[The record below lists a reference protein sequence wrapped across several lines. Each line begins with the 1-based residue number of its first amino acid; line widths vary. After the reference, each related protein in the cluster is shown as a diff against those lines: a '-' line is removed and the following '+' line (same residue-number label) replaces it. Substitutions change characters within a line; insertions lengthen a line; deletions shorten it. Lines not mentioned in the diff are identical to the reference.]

1 MRRASSTLPV
11 VFRAAAAAAAAAAI
25 KNPTPASQMMRFSAS
40 SCRHRHHQSRVL
52 SGSLCTSST
61 TAANG
66 RRTSS
71 PSLCFKARRSASSF
85 GGNGGANNNNNDDG
99 ILLRP
104 RRRATTTA
112 KGIASDAGEYSTEEE
127 KMHLKSLPK
136 NAFIL
141 GIETSCD
148 DTAAAIVTKSGH
160 VVSQAIRSQVS
171 IHEEWGGVVPTLAK
185 EAHQNAIDDVVEECL
200 SKAGVTDIGKE
211 VSAVAV
217 TVGPGLSMCLRV
229 GVRKAQKISG
239 EYGIPIVPVHHME
252 AHCLVARV
260 KEEEWNDGVR
270 EANNAKDESIEKD
283 TAAAAAAA
291 ATGVAKFPFVALLVS
306 GGHNVLLKVEGVGK
320 YTILGQTLDD
330 AIGEAYDKTARLLGL
345 PVGGGGG
352 PALEKLAKEYEETVL
367 EPRREQARKETE
379 REAHI
384 TDEVFEKIV
393 QKQVKNPI
401 RFTVP
406 LRKRK
411 TCDFSFAGLKTNV
424 RLAIEKHLGTVVD
437 ESKPEQKIL
446 PSEDWDGIENRETR
460 AAIAHAFQT
469 AAVTHLEDRVQRA
482 LEWVESD
489 GVAPTCLVVAGGV
502 AANQKVRNSLL
513 QIGTNHSIDV
523 VFPKPSW
530 CTDNG
535 VMVAW
540 AGIERLNLAAGVEK
554 PVPRDAEAFLKDERD
569 RDVEVNLK
577 PRWPLGEM
585 DERAIGEVKSS
596 KVAKM
601 SKPLG
606 N

>member
-1 MRRASSTLPV
+1 MRPRVLRSAAE
-11 VFRAAAAAAAAAAI
+11 AAAAAAAKRRALPVNPTTTTTTRSIAAMYASPSSSSSSKSIRFSGGEFVRSRKANSKRLPRYAAAL
-25 KNPTPASQMMRFSAS
+25 TAARFSA
-40 SCRHRHHQSRVL
+40 RV
-52 SGSLCTSST
+52 T
-61 TAANG
+61 TIEEDEE
-66 RRTSS
+66 
-71 PSLCFKARRSASSF
+71 KEEQMKH
-85 GGNGGANNNNNDDG
+85 
-99 ILLRP
+99 LRIDQ
-104 RRRATTTA
+104 
-112 KGIASDAGEYSTEEE
+112 KGIVSDAGVYTTKEE
-127 KMHLKSLPK
+127 KMFLKNAIQLKGGK

-148 DTAAAIVTKSGH
+148 DTACAIVTKSGH
-160 VVSQAIRSQVS
+160 VVSEAIKSQVS
-171 IHEEWGGVVPTLAK
+171 IHENWGGVVPTLAK

-200 SKAGVTDIGKE
+200 RKAGVTDIGKQ

-229 GVRKAQKISG
+229 GVRKAQRISG

-260 KEEEWNDGVR
+260 KEEEWN
-270 EANNAKDESIEKD
+270 ANSEEEEEEENG
-283 TAAAAAAA
+283 
-291 ATGVAKFPFVALLVS
+291 GVAKFPFVALLVS
-306 GGHNVLLKVEGVGK
+306 GGHNVLLKVEGVGR

-352 PALEKLAKEYEETVL
+352 PALEKLAKEYEEIVL
-367 EPRREQARKETE
+367 EPRREQCRKETE
-379 REAHI
+379 QEAHI

-393 QKQVKNPI
+393 RKKVKNPI

-424 RLAIEKHLGTVVD
+424 RLAIEKHLGAVVD
-437 ESKPEQKIL
+437 ESKPEQKVL
-446 PSEDWDGIENRETR
+446 PSENWDGIENRETR

-469 AAVTHLEDRVQRA
+469 AAVTHLEDRVSRA

-489 GVAPTCLVVAGGV
+489 GVSPTCLVVAGGV
-502 AANQKVRNSLL
+502 ASNQKIRKKLL
-513 QIGTNHSIDV
+513 QIGANHSIDV

-540 AGIERLNLAAGVEK
+540 AGIERLNLALGVEK
-554 PVPRDAEAFLKDERD
+554 PVPRNSEAFAKDEKD
-569 RDVEVNLK
+569 RDVQVRLK

-596 KVAKM
+596 KVSKM
-601 SKPLG
+601 ARPLG
-606 N
+606 SSD

>member
-1 MRRASSTLPV
+1 MFGTGRAHQKALHQRRKRMTTRGTSESEDEIGVKDKKAILSDGG
-11 VFRAAAAAAAAAAI
+11 VFE
-25 KNPTPASQMMRFSAS
+25 TE
-40 SCRHRHHQSRVL
+40 
-52 SGSLCTSST
+52 
-61 TAANG
+61 
-66 RRTSS
+66 
-71 PSLCFKARRSASSF
+71 
-85 GGNGGANNNNNDDG
+85 DDK
-99 ILLRP
+99 LR
-104 RRRATTTA
+104 
-112 KGIASDAGEYSTEEE
+112 
-127 KMHLKSLPK
+127 LKSLPE

-185 EAHQNAIDDVVEECL
+185 EAHQIAIDDVVKECL
-200 SKAGVTDIGKE
+200 SKAKVTDIGRQ

-239 EYGIPIVPVHHME
+239 EHGIPIVPVHHME

-260 KEEEWNDGVR
+260 KEEEWNSESV
-270 EANNAKDESIEKD
+270 EIANKNE
-283 TAAAAAAA
+283 
-291 ATGVAKFPFVALLVS
+291 VAKFPFVALLVS

-352 PALEKLAKEYEETVL
+352 PTLEKLAKEYEETVL
-367 EPRREQARKETE
+367 EPRREQARNETE
-379 REAHI
+379 QEDHI
-384 TDEVFEKIV
+384 TDEVFEKII
-393 QKQVKNPI
+393 QKKVKNPI

-424 RLAIEKHLGTVVD
+424 RLAIEKHLGTIID
-437 ESKPEQKIL
+437 ESKPEQKSL
-446 PSEDWDGIENRETR
+446 PSEDWNGVENRETR

-469 AAVTHLEDRVQRA
+469 AAVTHLEDRVERA
-482 LEWVESD
+482 LEWVKSD
-489 GVAPTCLVVAGGV
+489 GVTPTCLVVAGGV

-513 QIGTNHSIDV
+513 QIGSSHSLDV
-523 VFPKPSW
+523 IFPKPSW

-540 AGIERLNLAAGVEK
+540 AGIERLNLALGIEK
-554 PVPRDAEAFLKDERD
+554 PVPKDAEAYVKDELD
-569 RDVEVNLK
+569 REVEVNLK

-585 DERAIGEVKSS
+585 DGRAIGEVKSS

-601 SKPLG
+601 SEPLHNG
-606 N
+606 

>member
-1 MRRASSTLPV
+1 MRRSTRSTLPV
-11 VFRAAAAAAAAAAI
+11 VFRIAAAAAAAAAI
-25 KNPTPASQMMRFSAS
+25 KNPTPRARTMKATETMTMM
-40 SCRHRHHQSRVL
+40 HQQSRVL
-52 SGSLCTSST
+52 SGSLCTSS
-61 TAANG
+61 AASGG
-66 RRTSS
+66 RRFNKT
-71 PSLCFKARRSASSF
+71 RRSASSF
-85 GGNGGANNNNNDDG
+85 GNNCAGANNNNDFG
-99 ILLRP
+99 ILFRP
-104 RRRATTTA
+104 RSSATTA
-112 KGIASDAGEYSTEEE
+112 AAVKGIVSDAGEYSTEEE

-283 TAAAAAAA
+283 TGAAAAAAA

>member
-85 GGNGGANNNNNDDG
+85 GGNGGANDNNNNDG

-270 EANNAKDESIEKD
+270 EANAKNESIEKD
-283 TAAAAAAA
+283 TAAAAAA
-291 ATGVAKFPFVALLVS
+291 TEVAKFPFVALLVS

-393 QKQVKNPI
+393 QKKVKNPI

-513 QIGTNHSIDV
+513 RIGTNHSIDV

-554 PVPRDAEAFLKDERD
+554 PVPRDADAFLKDERD

-585 DERAIGEVKSS
+585 DDRAIGEVKSS

>member
-40 SCRHRHHQSRVL
+40 SCRHHHQSRVL

-71 PSLCFKARRSASSF
+71 PSLCFKARRSASSSF
-85 GGNGGANNNNNDDG
+85 GGNGGANDNNNDDG

-104 RRRATTTA
+104 RRSATTTA

-127 KMHLKSLPK
+127 KMQLKSLPK

-185 EAHQNAIDDVVEECL
+185 EAHQNAIDEVVEECL

-270 EANNAKDESIEKD
+270 EANAKNESIEKD
-283 TAAAAAAA
+283 TAAAAAA
-291 ATGVAKFPFVALLVS
+291 TEVAKFPFVALLVS

-393 QKQVKNPI
+393 QKKVKNPI

-554 PVPRDAEAFLKDERD
+554 PVPRDADAFLKDERD

-585 DERAIGEVKSS
+585 DDRAIGEVKSS

>member
-112 KGIASDAGEYSTEEE
+112 KGIVSDAGEYSTEEE

-270 EANNAKDESIEKD
+270 EANAKNESIEKD
-283 TAAAAAAA
+283 TAAAAAA
-291 ATGVAKFPFVALLVS
+291 TEVAKFPFVALLVS

-393 QKQVKNPI
+393 QKKVKNPI

-513 QIGTNHSIDV
+513 RIGTNHSIDV

-540 AGIERLNLAAGVEK
+540 AGIERLNLAVGVEK
-554 PVPRDAEAFLKDERD
+554 PVPRDADAFLKDERD

-585 DERAIGEVKSS
+585 DDRAIGEVKSS

-606 N
+606 T

>member
-25 KNPTPASQMMRFSAS
+25 KNPTPASQMMRFPAS
-40 SCRHRHHQSRVL
+40 CHQSRVL

-85 GGNGGANNNNNDDG
+85 GGNGGANDNNNNDG

-270 EANNAKDESIEKD
+270 EANAKNESIEKD
-283 TAAAAAAA
+283 TAAAAAA
-291 ATGVAKFPFVALLVS
+291 TEVAKFPFVALLVS

-393 QKQVKNPI
+393 QKKVKNPI

-513 QIGTNHSIDV
+513 RIGTNHSIDV

-540 AGIERLNLAAGVEK
+540 AGIERLNLAVGVEK
-554 PVPRDAEAFLKDERD
+554 PVPRDADAFLKDERD

-585 DERAIGEVKSS
+585 DDRAIGEVKSS

>member
-85 GGNGGANNNNNDDG
+85 GGNGGANDNNNNDG

-270 EANNAKDESIEKD
+270 EANAKNESIEKD
-283 TAAAAAAA
+283 TAAAAAA
-291 ATGVAKFPFVALLVS
+291 TEVAKFPFVALLVS

-393 QKQVKNPI
+393 QKKVKNPI

-513 QIGTNHSIDV
+513 RIGTNHSIDV

-540 AGIERLNLAAGVEK
+540 AGIERLNLAVGVEK
-554 PVPRDAEAFLKDERD
+554 PVPRDADAFLKDERD

-585 DERAIGEVKSS
+585 DDRAIGEVKSS

-606 N
+606 T

>member
-85 GGNGGANNNNNDDG
+85 GGNGGANDNNNNDG

-270 EANNAKDESIEKD
+270 EANAKNESIEKD
-283 TAAAAAAA
+283 TAAAAAA
-291 ATGVAKFPFVALLVS
+291 TEVAKFPFVALLVS

-393 QKQVKNPI
+393 QKKVKNPI

-513 QIGTNHSIDV
+513 RIGTNHSIDV

-540 AGIERLNLAAGVEK
+540 AGIERLNLAVGVEK
-554 PVPRDAEAFLKDERD
+554 PVPRDADAFLKDERD

-585 DERAIGEVKSS
+585 DDRAIGEVKSS

>member
-1 MRRASSTLPV
+1 MRRARSTLPV
-11 VFRAAAAAAAAAAI
+11 VFRAAAAAVAAAAI
-25 KNPTPASQMMRFSAS
+25 KNPIPTARMRATETMMTTS
-40 SCRHRHHQSRVL
+40 HHHQSRVL

-61 TAANG
+61 TSSTAAIG
-66 RRTSS
+66 RRRFEKTSP
-71 PSLCFKARRSASSF
+71 PSRKKTRRSASSF
-85 GGNGGANNNNNDDG
+85 GGNGAANNNNDG
-99 ILLRP
+99 ILRP
-104 RRRATTTA
+104 RSATAA
-112 KGIASDAGEYSTEEE
+112 KGIVSDAGEYSTEEE
-127 KMHLKSLPK
+127 KMRLKSLPK

-260 KEEEWNDGVR
+260 KEEEWNAGVR
-270 EANNAKDESIEKD
+270 EANAKNESIEKD
-283 TAAAAAAA
+283 TATAAAA

-393 QKQVKNPI
+393 QKKVKNPI

-424 RLAIEKHLGTVVD
+424 RLAIEKHLGTVVE

-513 QIGTNHSIDV
+513 RICTNHSIDV

>member
-270 EANNAKDESIEKD
+270 EANAKNESIEKD
-283 TAAAAAAA
+283 TAAAAAA
-291 ATGVAKFPFVALLVS
+291 TEVAKFPFVALLVS

-393 QKQVKNPI
+393 QKKVKNPI

-513 QIGTNHSIDV
+513 RIGTNHSIDV

-540 AGIERLNLAAGVEK
+540 AGIERLNLAVGVEK
-554 PVPRDAEAFLKDERD
+554 PVPRDADAFLKDERD

>member
-1 MRRASSTLPV
+1 
-11 VFRAAAAAAAAAAI
+11 
-25 KNPTPASQMMRFSAS
+25 
-40 SCRHRHHQSRVL
+40 
-52 SGSLCTSST
+52 LCTSST

-71 PSLCFKARRSASSF
+71 PSLCFKARRSASSSF

-127 KMHLKSLPK
+127 KMQLKSLPK

-270 EANNAKDESIEKD
+270 EANAKNESIEKD
-283 TAAAAAAA
+283 TAAAAAA
-291 ATGVAKFPFVALLVS
+291 TEVAKFPFVALLVS

-393 QKQVKNPI
+393 QKKVKNPI

-554 PVPRDAEAFLKDERD
+554 PVPRDADAFLKDERD

-585 DERAIGEVKSS
+585 DDRAIGEVKSS

>member
-270 EANNAKDESIEKD
+270 EANAKNESIEKD
-283 TAAAAAAA
+283 TAAAAAA
-291 ATGVAKFPFVALLVS
+291 TEVAKFPFVALLVS

-393 QKQVKNPI
+393 QKKVKNPI

>member
-85 GGNGGANNNNNDDG
+85 GGNGGANDNNNNDG

-270 EANNAKDESIEKD
+270 EANAKNESIEKD
-283 TAAAAAAA
+283 TAAAAA

-393 QKQVKNPI
+393 QKKVKNPI

-513 QIGTNHSIDV
+513 RIGTNHSIDV

-540 AGIERLNLAAGVEK
+540 AGIERLNLAVGVEK
-554 PVPRDAEAFLKDERD
+554 PVPRDADAFLKDERD

-585 DERAIGEVKSS
+585 DDRAIGEVKSS

-606 N
+606 T

>member
-270 EANNAKDESIEKD
+270 EANAKNESIEKD
-283 TAAAAAAA
+283 TAAAAAA
-291 ATGVAKFPFVALLVS
+291 TEVAKFPFVALLVS

-393 QKQVKNPI
+393 QKKVKNPI

-513 QIGTNHSIDV
+513 RIGTNHSIDV

-540 AGIERLNLAAGVEK
+540 AGIERLNLAVGVEK
-554 PVPRDAEAFLKDERD
+554 PVPRDADAFLKDERD

-585 DERAIGEVKSS
+585 DDRAIGEVKSS

>member
-11 VFRAAAAAAAAAAI
+11 VFRAAAAAAAI

-270 EANNAKDESIEKD
+270 EANAKNESIEKD
-283 TAAAAAAA
+283 TAAAAAA
-291 ATGVAKFPFVALLVS
+291 TEVAKFPFVALLVS

-393 QKQVKNPI
+393 QKKVKNPI

-424 RLAIEKHLGTVVD
+424 RLAIEKHLGTIVD

-606 N
+606 T

>member
-85 GGNGGANNNNNDDG
+85 GGNGGANDNNNNDG

-217 TVGPGLSMCLRV
+217 TVGPGLSMCFRV

-270 EANNAKDESIEKD
+270 EANAKNESIEKD
-283 TAAAAAAA
+283 TAAAAAA
-291 ATGVAKFPFVALLVS
+291 TEVAKFPFVALLVS

-393 QKQVKNPI
+393 QKKVKNPI

-513 QIGTNHSIDV
+513 RIGTNHSIDV

-540 AGIERLNLAAGVEK
+540 AGIERLNLAVGVEK
-554 PVPRDAEAFLKDERD
+554 PVPRDADAFLKDERD

-585 DERAIGEVKSS
+585 DDRAIGEVKSS

-606 N
+606 T

>member
-270 EANNAKDESIEKD
+270 EANAKNESIEKD
-283 TAAAAAAA
+283 TAAAAAA
-291 ATGVAKFPFVALLVS
+291 TEVAKFPFVALLVS

-393 QKQVKNPI
+393 QKKVKNPI

-513 QIGTNHSIDV
+513 RIGTNHSIDV

-540 AGIERLNLAAGVEK
+540 AGIERLNLAVGVEK
-554 PVPRDAEAFLKDERD
+554 PVPRDADAFLKDERD

-585 DERAIGEVKSS
+585 DDRAIGEVKSS

-606 N
+606 T

>member
-1 MRRASSTLPV
+1 
-11 VFRAAAAAAAAAAI
+11 
-25 KNPTPASQMMRFSAS
+25 MMKATETMTMM
-40 SCRHRHHQSRVL
+40 HQQSRVL
-52 SGSLCTSST
+52 SGSLCTTSST
-61 TAANG
+61 AAISGG
-66 RRTSS
+66 RRRFNKT
-71 PSLCFKARRSASSF
+71 RRSASSF
-85 GGNGGANNNNNDDG
+85 GNNCAGANNNNDFG
-99 ILLRP
+99 ILFRP
-104 RRRATTTA
+104 RSSVTTA
-112 KGIASDAGEYSTEEE
+112 AAIKGIVSDAGEYSTEEE

-270 EANNAKDESIEKD
+270 EANAKNESIEKD
-283 TAAAAAAA
+283 TAAAA

-384 TDEVFEKIV
+384 TDELFEKIV

-513 QIGTNHSIDV
+513 RIGTNHSIDV

>member
-25 KNPTPASQMMRFSAS
+25 KNPTPASQMMRFPAS
-40 SCRHRHHQSRVL
+40 CHQSRVL

-270 EANNAKDESIEKD
+270 EANAKNESIEKD
-283 TAAAAAAA
+283 TAAAAAA
-291 ATGVAKFPFVALLVS
+291 TEVAKFPFVALLVS

-393 QKQVKNPI
+393 QKKVKNPI

-513 QIGTNHSIDV
+513 RIGTNHSIDV

-540 AGIERLNLAAGVEK
+540 AGIERLNLAVGVEK
-554 PVPRDAEAFLKDERD
+554 PVPRDADAFLKDERD

-585 DERAIGEVKSS
+585 DDRAIGEVKSS

-606 N
+606 T

>member
-1 MRRASSTLPV
+1 
-11 VFRAAAAAAAAAAI
+11 
-25 KNPTPASQMMRFSAS
+25 
-40 SCRHRHHQSRVL
+40 
-52 SGSLCTSST
+52 LCTSST

-71 PSLCFKARRSASSF
+71 PSLCFKARRSASSSF
-85 GGNGGANNNNNDDG
+85 GGNGGTNDNNNDDG

-270 EANNAKDESIEKD
+270 EANAKNESIEKD
-283 TAAAAAAA
+283 TAAAAAA
-291 ATGVAKFPFVALLVS
+291 TEVAKFPFVALLVS

-393 QKQVKNPI
+393 QKKVKNPI

-513 QIGTNHSIDV
+513 RIGTNHSIDV

-540 AGIERLNLAAGVEK
+540 AGIERLNLAVGVEK
-554 PVPRDAEAFLKDERD
+554 PVPRDADAFLKDERD

-585 DERAIGEVKSS
+585 DDRAIGEVKSS

>member
-11 VFRAAAAAAAAAAI
+11 VFRAAAATAAAAAI
-25 KNPTPASQMMRFSAS
+25 KTPTPASRMMRFPAS
-40 SCRHRHHQSRVL
+40 CHHRRHHQSRVL

-61 TAANG
+61 TSSTAAIIE
-66 RRTSS
+66 RRRTFEKTSS
-71 PSLCFKARRSASSF
+71 PSRFKARRSACSF
-85 GGNGGANNNNNDDG
+85 GGNGDANNNNDG
-99 ILLRP
+99 ILRP
-104 RRRATTTA
+104 RSATA
-112 KGIASDAGEYSTEEE
+112 KGIVSDAGEYSTEEE
-127 KMHLKSLPK
+127 KMHLKSLPR

-270 EANNAKDESIEKD
+270 EANAKNESIEKD
-283 TAAAAAAA
+283 TAAAA

-367 EPRREQARKETE
+367 EPRREQARKQTE

-393 QKQVKNPI
+393 QKKVKNPI

-513 QIGTNHSIDV
+513 RIGTNHSIDV

>member
-1 MRRASSTLPV
+1 
-11 VFRAAAAAAAAAAI
+11 
-25 KNPTPASQMMRFSAS
+25 MMRFPAS
-40 SCRHRHHQSRVL
+40 CHQSRVL

-270 EANNAKDESIEKD
+270 EANAKNESIEKD
-283 TAAAAAAA
+283 TAAAAAA
-291 ATGVAKFPFVALLVS
+291 TEVAKFPFVALLVS

-393 QKQVKNPI
+393 QKKVKNPI

-513 QIGTNHSIDV
+513 RIGTNHSIDV

-540 AGIERLNLAAGVEK
+540 AGIERLNLAVGVEK
-554 PVPRDAEAFLKDERD
+554 PVPRDADAFLKDERD

-585 DERAIGEVKSS
+585 DDRAIGEVKSS

-606 N
+606 T

>member
-270 EANNAKDESIEKD
+270 EANAKNESIEKD
-283 TAAAAAAA
+283 TAAAAAA
-291 ATGVAKFPFVALLVS
+291 TEVAKFPFVALLVS

-393 QKQVKNPI
+393 QKKVKNPI

-513 QIGTNHSIDV
+513 RIGTNHSIDV

-540 AGIERLNLAAGVEK
+540 AGIERLNLAVGVEK
-554 PVPRDAEAFLKDERD
+554 PVPRDADAFLKDERD

-606 N
+606 T